1 MRSFYVKDFNLQK
14 TLESGQIFHY
24 KKVEGDAY
32 LVATGKKALFVKQKE
47 EKLYFSG
54 ASKEEI
60 KNIFG
65 LNDDLNKIY
74 KEITKNGKDKILVNA
89 IKKFSGTRIIQQDPF
104 ECLISYILSINSNIP
119 RIKKNVEDLCKKYGK
134 EVKINSYSINLFPSF
149 ERLKNVSLEEFEKL
163 GFGFRAKFIKQTISL
178 LPKIDLYSLQN
189 KNFEEAKKELMSL
202 PGVGE
207 KVAEC
212 VLLYSFKKLEAFPID
227 IWMKRIMS
235 KYYLKK
241 EATIKEIKEFARNY
255 FGKYAGYA
263 QLYLFLYA
271 REMKIK

>member
-1 MRSFYVKDFNLQK
+1 MQSFYVKDFELQK
-14 TLESGQIFHY
+14 TIESGQIFHY
-24 KKVEGDAY
+24 KKVDNDTY
-32 LVATGKKALFVKQKE
+32 LVATGKKALLVKQKGK
-47 EKLYFSG
+47 KLYFSG

-60 KNIFG
+60 KNVFG

-74 KEITKNGKDKILVNA
+74 KEITKNGKDKILIDA
-89 IKKFSGTRIIQQDPF
+89 IKKFFGTRIMQQDPF

-119 RIKKNVEDLCKKYGK
+119 RIKKNVEDLCAKYGE
-134 EVKINSYSINLFPSF
+134 EVRINSYSINLFPSF
-149 ERLKNVSLEEFEKL
+149 ERLKDVSLEELEKL
-163 GFGFRAKFIKQTISL
+163 RFGFRAKFIKQTISL

-189 KNFEEAKKELMSL
+189 KNFEEAKKELISL

-212 VLLYSFKKLEAFPID
+212 VLLYSFKKIEAFPVD

-241 EATIKEIKEFARNY
+241 EATIKEIREFAKNY

>member
-1 MRSFYVKDFNLQK
+1 MQSFYVKDFNLQK

-74 KEITKNGKDKILVNA
+74 KEITKNGKDKILVDA
-89 IKKFSGTRIIQQDPF
+89 IKKFFGTRIMRQDPF

-119 RIKKNVEDLCKKYGK
+119 RIKRNVEDLCAKYGE
-134 EVKINSYSINLFPSF
+134 EVRINSYSINLFPSF
-149 ERLKNVSLEEFEKL
+149 ERLKEVSFEELEKL
-163 GFGFRAKFIKQTISL
+163 RFGFRAKFIKQTISL

-212 VLLYSFKKLEAFPID
+212 VLLYSFKKIEAFPVD
-227 IWMKRIMS
+227 IWMKRIIS

-241 EATIKEIKEFARNY
+241 EATIKEIKEFAKNY
-255 FGKYAGYA
+255 FGNYAGYA

>member
-1 MRSFYVKDFNLQK
+1 MQSFYVKDFNLQK
-14 TLESGQIFHY
+14 TIESGQIFHY
-24 KKVEGDAY
+24 KKVGDDTY
-32 LVATGKKALFVKQKE
+32 LVATGKKALLVKQKE
-47 EKLYFSG
+47 EKLYFLR

-65 LNDDLNKIY
+65 LNDNLDKIY
-74 KEITKNGKDKILVNA
+74 EEITKNGKDKILVDA
-89 IKKFSGTRIIQQDPF
+89 VKKFFGTRIMQQDPF

-119 RIKKNVEDLCKKYGK
+119 RIKKNVEDLCEKYGK
-134 EVKINSYSINLFPSF
+134 EVKINSYTINLFPSF
-149 ERLKNVSLEEFEKL
+149 ERLKDVSLEELEKL
-163 GFGFRAKFIKQTISL
+163 RFGFRAKFIKQTISL
-178 LPKIDLYSLQN
+178 LPKINLHSLRN

-212 VLLYSFKKLEAFPID
+212 VLLYSFKKLEAFPVD
-227 IWMKRIMS
+227 IWMRRIMS

-255 FGKYAGYA
+255 FGEYAGYA

-271 REMKIK
+271 REIKIK